1 MASLETCHFP
11 HEARVV
17 VVVDV
22 AVVDVAVVVIIVT
35 SMSTLLQSLP
45 KDPMQHSSPDL
56 YHPEQSGVGP
66 VIPIPLFVQ
75 VSGVTFDKCHFPH
88 NPELCVTIPPPLKVV
103 VVAATVV
110 VVVVTGCSVG
120 ICEGKEVG

>member
-1 MASLETCHFP
+1 MSDNQGDFRFCPEFKVYSYQVFMASLETCHFP

-66 VIPIPLFVQ
+66 VIPIPLFVLKKVKQ
-75 VSGVTFDKCHFPH
+75 FLGEKSVSKIEDLLRGF
-88 NPELCVTIPPPLKVV
+88 
-103 VVAATVV
+103 
-110 VVVVTGCSVG
+110 SMS
-120 ICEGKEVG
+120 

>member
-1 MASLETCHFP
+1 VSDDQGDFRFCPEFKVYSYQVFMASLETCHFP

-22 AVVDVAVVVIIVT
+22 AVVVVIVT

-66 VIPIPLFVQ
+66 VIPIPLFVLKKVKQ
-75 VSGVTFDKCHFPH
+75 FWGEKSVSKIEDLLRGF
-88 NPELCVTIPPPLKVV
+88 
-103 VVAATVV
+103 
-110 VVVVTGCSVG
+110 SMS
-120 ICEGKEVG
+120 